1 VFGDVSNLG
10 GCARCDPTN
19 TTCEQ
24 CADFFSLTPDGGCQL
39 DACVEAP
46 DGIEGDYETLGG
58 CRRCN
63 DEHTAC
69 LECHNFFGLSSDGRC
84 QLCDPERFTDALVCI
99 DCDGDDPAFCT
110 DCSGNIEGDNEFGYY
125 ANAQGRCT
133 ECPAE
138 DCMACENLTGACT
151 RCKEGQGVQPGGAC
165 KPCKGP
171 ARSRCRYCDGDAKRC
186 SECERGYFPDPK
198 SGRCRACPPN
208 CNKCTSAKK
217 CDQCSGDGFGLNAT
231 TGLCA
236 PCVEGCIFC
245 QASADQ
251 CEACDLGYTNTT
263 DGGCARCSDPRCV
276 VRAAWHLSRGVV
288 APEQPRGLAGPTP
301 CKHHLQAPP
310 ALLSLPAC

>member
-1 VFGDVSNLG
+1 M
-10 GCARCDPTN
+10 
-19 TTCEQ
+19 Q
-24 CADFFSLTPDGGCQL
+24 
-39 DACVEAP
+39 
-46 DGIEGDYETLGG
+46 
-58 CRRCN
+58 
-63 DEHTAC
+63 
-69 LECHNFFGLSSDGRC
+69 
-84 QLCDPERFTDALVCI
+84 
-99 DCDGDDPAFCT
+99 
-110 DCSGNIEGDNEFGYY
+110 
-125 ANAQGRCT
+125 
-133 ECPAE
+133 
-138 DCMACENLTGACT
+138 
-151 RCKEGQGVQPGGAC
+151 
-165 KPCKGP
+165 
-171 ARSRCRYCDGDAKRC
+171 
-186 SECERGYFPDPK
+186 
-198 SGRCRACPPN
+198 CPPN

-236 PCVEGCIFC
+236 PVSSLYVSWGEGGGGWGGAAAVCRPATVAEQQQHRLVAAHPRPATTHTAACPPTHSSTPNPMSPQCVEGCIFC